1 MKKTIASIQPNN
13 KYSRRCVRFDL
24 NIDDAVQHIFRLVFY
39 CFLFVRDSKIILPG
53 PRHQED
59 VLRGEAVVGKMARHP
74 QGNQIPQETQPSKLH
89 ILLWVLPQRTH
100 RLGKKTRIR
109 GRANHVKQNLA
120 HWFPPC
126 FGCEYF
132 LRLKHIHP
140 RV

>member
-1 MKKTIASIQPNN
+1 MGPHQSLIVESHQSSSYLQFSQGLSVFLACLRTHLG
-13 KYSRRCVRFDL
+13 CVM
-24 NIDDAVQHIFRLVFY
+24 
-39 CFLFVRDSKIILPG
+39 FVRDSKIIFPG